1 MYIKLLKRPFD
12 FCVSFFL
19 LLLGSPLLICTS
31 VLLSITNSGRPFFFQ
46 LRPGK
51 DEKIFKI
58 IKFKTMTDRKDSNG
72 VLLSDDQRL
81 TIIGKWIRKLSI
93 DELPQMLNVLKGE
106 MSIIGP
112 RPLLVEYLPLY
123 SNEQRQR
130 HNVRPGITGWAQVN
144 GRNTVNW
151 KKRFEM
157 DIWYVNHRS
166 FLLDF
171 KILLLT
177 IKMVIVTEG
186 ISGEGT
192 LTMDKFKGN
201 V

>member
-1 MYIKLLKRPFD
+1 
-12 FCVSFFL
+12 
-19 LLLGSPLLICTS
+19 
-31 VLLSITNSGRPFFFQ
+31 
-46 LRPGK
+46 
-51 DEKIFKI
+51 
-58 IKFKTMTDRKDSNG
+58 MTDRKDSNG

>member
-1 MYIKLLKRPFD
+1 
-12 FCVSFFL
+12 
-19 LLLGSPLLICTS
+19 
-31 VLLSITNSGRPFFFQ
+31 
-46 LRPGK
+46 
-51 DEKIFKI
+51 
-58 IKFKTMTDRKDSNG
+58 MTDRKDSNG

-106 MSIIGP
+106 LSIIGP